1 MKVISESG
9 EEKWSLGLPPTPS
22 HSLTRPIHLETLDL
36 TSFSPSLVYLNSMK
50 RQQCLLRTLDLV
62 PLLQKLQAT

>member
-22 HSLTRPIHLETLDL
+22 HSLTRPIHLETLDSHPFPRL
-36 TSFSPSLVYLNSMK
+36 FEQHEEAAVS
-50 RQQCLLRTLDLV
+50 
-62 PLLQKLQAT
+62 A